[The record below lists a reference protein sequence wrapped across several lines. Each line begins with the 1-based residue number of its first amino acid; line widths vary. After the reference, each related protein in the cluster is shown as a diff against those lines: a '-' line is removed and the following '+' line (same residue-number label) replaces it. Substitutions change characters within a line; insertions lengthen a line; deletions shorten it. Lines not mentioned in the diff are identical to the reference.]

1 MTDFEDGQ
9 VEAEV
14 NTPETTEE
22 QQVVERTETYQ
33 DQKQKDAMKLL
44 KQRNEARREIEEM
57 KKTHVPAEEVAK
69 MNEKLEK
76 LESMF
81 VSKTLEDETK
91 SQKMDFFS
99 KNPTAKEYEWEID
112 KVMEEKWLSYE
123 ESFKLYAATNKP
135 ELLMDEQFRN
145 KQNST
150 TNLTWTTPEQTFDK
164 NNPTADDVS
173 KMTPDEF
180 FAWSDGLAKQNRMG
194 NGISK

>member
-14 NTPETTEE
+14 NTPEATGEE
-22 QQVVERTETYQ
+22 QVVVTETYQ

-44 KQRNEARREIEEM
+44 KQRNEARRELDEV

-69 MNEKLEK
+69 MNEKIEK

-81 VSKTLEDETK
+81 VNKTLEDETK

-164 NNPTADDVS
+164 SNPTSEDV
-173 KMTPDEF
+173 KNMTPDEF
-180 FAWSDGLAKQNRMG
+180 MNWSDGLAKQSRMG
-194 NGISK
+194 DGISK